1 MENVRIVE
9 LNKDDIVQFQCANKK
24 FSAFQTAIVNR
35 VYAEEKRLKT
45 IWKAEVENQAGRT
58 FTITDNDDFI
68 RVKEP
73 FTRKIKHSGD
83 AEMEIEVMDK
93 NTGEKFTTDIQ
104 EVDIDRDTPF
114 YKEEKE
120 NNVPEHYKGNGNIDV
135 IDFLYQ
141 QLPFEQ
147 FKGFMKGNMIKY
159 PVRAGRKDDELAD
172 IKKARDYVD
181 RLIEKMEA
189 EQ

>member
-35 VYAEEKRLKT
+35 VYAEEILLKT
-45 IWKAEVENQAGRT
+45 VWKAEVENQAGYK
-58 FTITDNDDFI
+58 FTLTDSDDFMK
-68 RVKEP
+68 VNEP
-73 FTRKIKHSGD
+73 FTRKVNLKQ
-83 AEMEIEVMDK
+83 
-93 NTGEKFTTDIQ
+93 EKQD
-104 EVDIDRDTPF
+104 
-114 YKEEKE
+114 
-120 NNVPEHYKGNGNIDV
+120 NNIPDHYKGSENIDV

-172 IKKARDYVD
+172 IKKARDYAD
-181 RLIEKMEA
+181 RLIEKMEV